1 MGREEAQRLAGRS
14 LPADLF
20 GQWNLLS
27 RQLLRWNAMH
37 RLTGHRDSESAYGD
51 LFLDSLALVP
61 LVRGDT
67 LLDIGSGAGF
77 PGLVL
82 ALALPRLRVTLL
94 ESRAKKVS
102 FQKHAIRV
110 LGLQDRVRAVQGRAG
125 QDLMEE
131 GFDTVTMRAVGGLSE
146 SINLGRPY
154 VKSGGVLLLP
164 RGTRDRQDALG
175 LNLDVHAYCLP
186 DKKEPRIIVSCRL

>member
-1 MGREEAQRLAGRS
+1 M
-14 LPADLF
+14 ADKTLDLEKTF
-20 GQWNLLS
+20 DILVS
-27 RQLLRWNAMH
+27 ELLRWNASH
-37 RLTGHRDSESAYGD
+37 NLTGHKTAEEIEIN
-51 LFLDSLALVP
+51 LIQDSLALVP

-131 GFDTVTMRAVGGLSE
+131 GFDTVTMRAVGGLFV

-175 LNLDVHAYCLP
+175 LNLDVHVYCLP
-186 DKKEPRIIVSCRL
+186 DKKEPRIIVSCHL